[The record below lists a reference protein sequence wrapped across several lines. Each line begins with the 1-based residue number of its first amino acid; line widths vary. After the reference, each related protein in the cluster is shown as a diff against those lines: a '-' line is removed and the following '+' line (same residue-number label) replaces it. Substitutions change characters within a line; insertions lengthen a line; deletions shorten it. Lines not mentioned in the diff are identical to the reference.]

1 METIQMT
8 TLYRTLARLEQC
20 ENIDSVLKI
29 IDNLPDDLDENE
41 IRKLHSFAEDL
52 IEGWINNNV

>member
-20 ENIDSVLKI
+20 QNIDSVLKI
-29 IDNLPDDLDENE
+29 VDNLPDDLNDSE
-41 IRKLHSFAEDL
+41 IRRIELFAREM
-52 IEGWINNNV
+52 IEGWINN

>member
-20 ENIDSVLKI
+20 QNIDSVLKI
-29 IDNLPDDLDENE
+29 VDNLPDDLNDSE
-41 IRKLHSFAEDL
+41 IRRIELFAREK
-52 IEGWINNNV
+52 IEGWINN